1 MKEMADLQEI
11 PRVAW
16 PSDGCIICGRTGAEG
31 MRVCGQLICHVCE
44 REIVQT
50 EVEDE
55 AYRRYVEQMKL
66 IWLSALSL

>member
-1 MKEMADLQEI
+1 MREMADLEELWG
-11 PRVAW
+11 AAC
-16 PSDGCIICGRTGAEG
+16 PSDNCIICGRTGQEG
-31 MRVCGQLICHVCE
+31 MRVCGQLICHACE

-50 EVEDE
+50 DVEDE

>member
-1 MKEMADLQEI
+1 MREMAELEELWS
-11 PRVAW
+11 AAS
-16 PSDGCIICGRTGAEG
+16 PSNGCIICGRVGQDG
-31 MRVCGQLICHVCE
+31 MRVFGQLICHACE

-50 EVEDE
+50 DVEDE